1 MRYFLILSIILAI
14 SSCVVKKRDSS
25 VPPSEQTWKGK
36 GFTYYPSGKLIPHN
50 SGQGRYGDRYI
61 YAPHIRFP
69 LAYAPAYLNSQVYG
83 IGGRYGSRG
92 SLCDK
97 RNYRYPWRDNF
108 CEKRN
113 RKRSMPLCP
122 TGTGHQGVDIRAKDC
137 RDNTHYAVAVE
148 EGVITYIGSYSIK
161 LRGISGRTYR
171 YLHLN
176 RRSIQVKRGQRV
188 WRGQKIGR
196 VSDNMGR
203 TKTSI
208 HLHFDIKQTIRF
220 GNRSKSVY
228 VPPYASL
235 VDAYKRLLRGRP

>member
-1 MRYFLILSIILAI
+1 MRYIVASFLILLL
-14 SSCVVKKRDSS
+14 SSCASKKTQENTTQI
-25 VPPSEQTWKGK
+25 EQTWKGR
-36 GFTYYPSGKLIPHN
+36 GFTYYPSGKLIPSN
-50 SGQGRYGDRYI
+50 SGKGRYGDKYI
-61 YAPHIRFP
+61 YAPRIRFP
-69 LAYAPAYLNSQVYG
+69 LAYAPAYVNSQVYG
-83 IGGRYGSRG
+83 IGGRYGARG
-92 SLCDK
+92 SLCDQK
-97 RNYRYPWRDNF
+97 NYQYPWRDNF

-148 EGVITYIGSYSIK
+148 EGVITYIGSYSIQ

-176 RRSIQVKRGQRV
+176 ARSVQVRRGQRV

-196 VSDNMGR
+196 VSNNMGS

-220 GNRSKSVY
+220 GNRSKRVY

-235 VDAYKRLLRGRP
+235 VNAYKRLLRGRP